1 MRLKKRLQDKNENAK
16 SNDEKERDSTKAA
29 KRKAPTTKSK
39 NSKLSKL
46 ITRCA
51 SGGVMFMLFSYI
63 IYQGH
68 LAVAGTMIMLQILT
82 FY

>member
-16 SNDEKERDSTKAA
+16 SNDEKMHDSIKAA

-68 LAVAGTMIMLQILT
+68 LAVAGTMIMLQIL
-82 FY
+82 